1 MIRHPPGAR
10 WSVPRLVVL
19 AGALLALAACGWAEW
34 PPRDPRFRTA
44 RPPSPAPGVASPSGP
59 AAGDTSDVVVAGR
72 GDTVYALSRQHRI
85 GVRAI
90 IEANGLNPPYHLT
103 VGQRVVLPRG
113 REHVVD
119 KGETLYSVA
128 QRYGVSVYDMARVNR
143 VDPSYAVR
151 AGERLVIPRG
161 ATPTVITASAPSSA
175 PSSALGG
182 SVTREELA
190 PPPGG
195 RAAPGGALDSAPS
208 PAAAPVTGGDTPTS
222 PVPAEPPVQT
232 ASAALPAVPAPPTAS
247 GYAWPVRGKV
257 VSTFGTKAKGLRN
270 DGINIAAPHGAPVR
284 AAEGGV
290 VAYAGNEL
298 RGFGN
303 LLLIKHADGWVTAY
317 AHNDVLLAK
326 RGETV
331 AKGQIIARVGNTG
344 NVTSPQLHFEIRQG
358 KRAVDPQLYL
368 GSI

>member
-1 MIRHPPGAR
+1 
-10 WSVPRLVVL
+10 LVVL
-19 AGALLALAACGWAEW
+19 VGALFALAACGWAEW
-34 PPRDPRFRTA
+34 PPRDGRYRTA
-44 RPPSPAPGVASPSGP
+44 RPPSPAPGVVSPSGP
-59 AAGDTSDVVVAGR
+59 ASETSEVVVAGR
-72 GDTVYALSRQHRI
+72 GDTVYALSRRHRI

-103 VGQRVVLPRG
+103 VGQRIVLPRG
-113 REHVVD
+113 REHVVA
-119 KGETLYSVA
+119 KGETLYSIA
-128 QRYGVSVYDMARVNR
+128 QRYGISVYDMARANR
-143 VDPSYAVR
+143 VDAGYAVR
-151 AGERLVIPRG
+151 TGERLVIPRG
-161 ATPTVITASAPSSA
+161 AAPVVIATA
-175 PSSALGG
+175 PSSALPSAGG
-182 SVTREELA
+182 GAVTREELA

-195 RAAPGGALDSAPS
+195 RAAPGAALDSVP
-208 PAAAPVTGGDTPTS
+208 PAKPAPVTSDATPAS
-222 PVPAEPPVQT
+222 PVVPADPPVQT
-232 ASAALPAVPAPPTAS
+232 ASAALPAVPAPPAS
-247 GYAWPVRGKV
+247 IGFAWPVRGKII
-257 VSTFGTKAKGLRN
+257 SAFGTKAKGLRN

-284 AAEGGV
+284 AAESGV

-358 KRAVDPQLYL
+358 KRAVDPQQYL